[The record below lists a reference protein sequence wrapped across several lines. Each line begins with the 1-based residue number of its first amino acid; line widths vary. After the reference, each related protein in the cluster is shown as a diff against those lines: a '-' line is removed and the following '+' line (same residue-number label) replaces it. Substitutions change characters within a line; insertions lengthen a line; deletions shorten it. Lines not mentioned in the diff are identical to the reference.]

1 MPQCINTIHGRQLAA
16 AGWPELITIE
26 IGGQSLFLH
35 GFDQFSEL
43 GTCLQ
48 PFGDAQD
55 VEGSEALDRIET

>member
-1 MPQCINTIHGRQLAA
+1 MSQCINAIHGRQLAA
-16 AGWPELITIE
+16 AGGPELIAVE
-26 IGGQSLFLH
+26 VGGQSLFLH

-55 VEGSEALDRIET
+55 VEGPETLVRFET